1 MEEEELRK
9 KVRSLRDTGCYQ
21 PHPDLSDPDVVC
33 NVSPP
38 RNLKQLPFY
47 EMIYEPLPAV
57 NENALRFLKRF
68 DKDHNSIRIDFFN
81 EDNAGKIILESD
93 PFKINQYH
101 DMLVDSRIID
111 ETPAKK
117 RSNISL

>member
-1 MEEEELRK
+1 
-9 KVRSLRDTGCYQ
+9 
-21 PHPDLSDPDVVC
+21 
-33 NVSPP
+33 
-38 RNLKQLPFY
+38 
-47 EMIYEPLPAV
+47 MIYEPLPAV